1 MRLFENAQRPVILLG
16 NGARGA
22 EPERLFNIGIPILS
36 SWMAADLVDNFNLGY
51 FGRPGIYG
59 QRCAN
64 TILHESDLIVA
75 IGNRCSIWNIGYEG
89 FRPDQRLVMVDV
101 DEAEAKKQTCE
112 WINQD
117 AKAFILEVEEKYHY
131 APMNASD
138 WAWHY
143 RCRDLRASLPW
154 FEPLMNNENYIS
166 PYVFMGR
173 LQKYLRPYECITA
186 DVGTTNVCASQVL
199 RLKPPQ
205 RLLSSGG
212 LGEMGCGL
220 PAAIGA
226 SFARDKGEVLCLNN
240 DGGMMMNL
248 QEMQT
253 IVHHRLPIKIIV
265 FSNDGYAMIR
275 RSQNALGYAV
285 TGVGASNGVS
295 MPSFRKLAY
304 SFGMPACDVHRW
316 EDFDRAMD
324 SLFAARGPALVEVFT
339 DPEQTFLKLNPIMV
353 DGKAT
358 SPRFDQ
364 LSPVL

>member
-1 MRLFENAQRPVILLG
+1 MRLFDNAHRPVILLG
-16 NGARGA
+16 NGARNA
-22 EPERLFNIGIPILS
+22 DVARLLELGVPVLS
-36 SWMAADLVDNFNLGY
+36 SWMAADLVDNFDPMY

-64 TILHESDLIVA
+64 KILYEADYVLA
-75 IGNRCSIWNIGYEG
+75 IGNRCSIWNVGYDG
-89 FRPDQRLVMVDV
+89 FRPSQRLVMVDV
-101 DEAEAKKQTCE
+101 DEAEIRKFPNATPILWDAKKFCDEIETPSVPAAWLGTCHNWRVAYP
-112 WINQD
+112 WID
-117 AKAFILEVEEKYHY
+117 
-131 APMNASD
+131 
-138 WAWHY
+138 
-143 RCRDLRASLPW
+143 PW
-154 FEPLMNNENYIS
+154 MHNDSYIS
-166 PYVFMGR
+166 PYIFMR
-173 LQKYLRPYECITA
+173 ELQKMLRPDECITA
-186 DVGTTNVCASQVL
+186 DVGTANVCASQVL

-226 SFARDKGEVLCLNN
+226 SFARGKGEVLCLNN

-253 IVHHRLPIKIIV
+253 IVHHKLPIKIVV

-275 RSQNALGYAV
+275 RSQNALGYQVA
-285 TGVGASNGVS
+285 GVGMDNGVS

-304 SFGMPACDVHRW
+304 SFGMPACDVRTW
-316 EDFDRAMD
+316 DDFHKAMPA
-324 SLFAARGPALVEVFT
+324 LLAAKGPALVEVFT
-339 DPEQTFLKLNPIMV
+339 DPDQPFLKLNPIMV